1 MAKPLT
7 RNSPTGPDAERPSRQ
22 ARRARA
28 VPHLSARKATGHL
41 AFFGQPAKCEVAH
54 TSFRL
59 APLKSGMATSVWWP
73 GGDTMAPKPEPAGLA
88 YVFGIVLAVAAILA
102 IMGWVNRYWA
112 APSSS
117 PIYHP
122 QHLIVY

>member
-1 MAKPLT
+1 M
-7 RNSPTGPDAERPSRQ
+7 GFFGDI
-22 ARRARA
+22 
-28 VPHLSARKATGHL
+28 

-59 APLKSGMATSVWWP
+59 APSKVRHGDIYLAP
-73 GGDTMAPKPEPAGLA
+73 GGDTMAPKTEPARLA
-88 YVFGIVLAVAAILA
+88 SVFRIVASVFGIVLAVVAILA
-102 IMGWVNRYWA
+102 VMGWAAIHWA

-122 QHLIVY
+122 QLPILY